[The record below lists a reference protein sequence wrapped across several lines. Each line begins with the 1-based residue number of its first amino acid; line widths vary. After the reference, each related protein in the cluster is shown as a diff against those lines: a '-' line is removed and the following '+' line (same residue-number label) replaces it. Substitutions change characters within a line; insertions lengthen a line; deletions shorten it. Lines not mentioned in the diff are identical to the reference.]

1 MIDGAVLRALRLLA
15 GVSLEELAQQLQ
27 VHVSVAQ
34 GVESRHRVGQR
45 AMRRHTQA
53 IREVAYERCRAVDHM
68 VVEHDLLG
76 VQAER
81 AAQARRHQ

>member
-34 GVESRHRVGQR
+34 SVENRHRVSRR
-45 AMRRHTQA
+45 AMRSQAQA
-53 IREVAYERCRAVDHM
+53 IRAVLYERCRAVDQM

-81 AAQARRHQ
+81 AARRRPTE